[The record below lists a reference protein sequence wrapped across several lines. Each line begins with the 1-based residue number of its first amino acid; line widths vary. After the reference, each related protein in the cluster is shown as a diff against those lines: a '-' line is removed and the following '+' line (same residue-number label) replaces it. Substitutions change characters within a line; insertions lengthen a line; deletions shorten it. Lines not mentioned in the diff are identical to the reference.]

1 MNIFTIIL
9 ILLTII
15 IIPIFLDIVMR
26 ISVRHKKRTSIY
38 FKSLQKAR
46 RKNKPLLILSY
57 DYNILIK
64 ENELNND
71 RPIGEKINED
81 VITVLSKM
89 KDNSV
94 IICVIEILEY
104 YDNPN
109 EIWQEINRVSGGK
122 MYSFNLDKMAPKL
135 MFDYR
140 IKNVMNK
147 EYYNS
152 DDMIIETNKL
162 KPYQLKSQEFYKK
175 IFMFVP
181 NSIFLSD
188 PMKI

>member
-26 ISVRHKKRTSIY
+26 LSVRHKKRTSIY

-89 KDNSV
+89 TDNSV
-94 IICVIEILEY
+94 IICAIEILEY

-140 IKNVMNK
+140 IKHVMNK

-152 DDMIIETNKL
+152 DDMIIEINKL
-162 KPYQLKSQEFYKK
+162 KPYQLKSQELYKK